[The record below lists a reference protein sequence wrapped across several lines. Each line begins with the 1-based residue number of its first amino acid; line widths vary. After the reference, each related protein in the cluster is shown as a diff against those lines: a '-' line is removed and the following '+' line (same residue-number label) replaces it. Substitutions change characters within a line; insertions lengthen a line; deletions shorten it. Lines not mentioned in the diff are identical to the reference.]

1 MHETQLWSDAD
12 ATVENDMIGRLNH
25 VGIATPL
32 LRTAAVMYR
41 NLLGAA
47 AIGERLELP
56 EQGVAVCFIDLPNS
70 QLELIEP
77 LGEAS
82 PIWGFLKRYP
92 AGGQHHICF
101 EVDDIL
107 IARDT
112 LRERGATVLGT
123 GEPRLGAH
131 GVPVIFLHPRDTDG
145 VLIELMSQPVH

>member
-1 MHETQLWSDAD
+1 
-12 ATVENDMIGRLNH
+12 MIGRLNH
-25 VGIATPL
+25 VGIATRSL
-32 LRTAAVMYR
+32 SAAAAMYR
-41 NLLGAA
+41 NLLGAD

-70 QLELIEP
+70 QIELIEP
-77 LGEAS
+77 IDEAS

-107 IARDT
+107 VARDA

-131 GVPVIFLHPRDTDG
+131 GVPVVFIHPRDTGG
-145 VLIELMSQPVH
+145 VLVELMSRPAH